1 VAERTLLAWT
11 AVVERGERAQVAIM
25 ERVRAMTTRSTPTE
39 QPTVPK
45 DTLRPREEG
54 AEHETAAPKRSR
66 FGLRARILLVHVG
79 LLAIAVLAS
88 VLVARELL
96 LVRLEERI
104 DHELTQEVAELRLL
118 ARGRDP
124 ATGEPFGTDVRRI
137 FQVFLERNLPGRNE
151 VLVTYVNGQPFARS
165 KTLRAP
171 PYRVDQDPQLT
182 ARWGRLSQTDRGE
195 ISTPGGR
202 LRFLAVPVR
211 SGTQPATFA
220 VGIFRE
226 REEEELNDA
235 ITALA
240 GVGLALLLAGS
251 VLAWRLAGGVLGPV
265 RAVTST
271 ARSISAT
278 SLERRISEQGSDEIA
293 QLAATFNEMLDRLE
307 RAFAA
312 QREFLDDAGHELRT
326 PLTIVR
332 GQLETLQDD
341 PEARQRT
348 IGLVLD
354 EVKRM
359 SRMVDDLVL
368 LAQSDEPD
376 FLRLGPVDV
385 AGLTNDVH
393 AKAVALG
400 DRNWKIDA
408 LGRGIIVADRE
419 RLTQALVQLA
429 QNAVQHTEEG
439 AEIGLGSAVTP
450 GEARFWVRDTGPG
463 IPPGDRNRIFER
475 FERGSNADGGGAGL
489 GLAIVNAIAR
499 AHGGRAELDR
509 FASVGATVSITVP
522 TDQPEREGLP
532 T

>member
-1 VAERTLLAWT
+1 
-11 AVVERGERAQVAIM
+11 
-25 ERVRAMTTRSTPTE
+25 
-39 QPTVPK
+39 
-45 DTLRPREEG
+45 
-54 AEHETAAPKRSR
+54 
-66 FGLRARILLVHVG
+66 
-79 LLAIAVLAS
+79 
-88 VLVARELL
+88 
-96 LVRLEERI
+96 
-104 DHELTQEVAELRLL
+104 
-118 ARGRDP
+118 
-124 ATGEPFGTDVRRI
+124 
-137 FQVFLERNLPGRNE
+137 
-151 VLVTYVNGQPFARS
+151 
-165 KTLRAP
+165 
-171 PYRVDQDPQLT
+171 
-182 ARWGRLSQTDRGE
+182 
-195 ISTPGGR
+195 
-202 LRFLAVPVR
+202 
-211 SGTQPATFA
+211 
-220 VGIFRE
+220 
-226 REEEELNDA
+226 
-235 ITALA
+235 
-240 GVGLALLLAGS
+240 
-251 VLAWRLAGGVLGPV
+251 
-265 RAVTST
+265 
-271 ARSISAT
+271 
-278 SLERRISEQGSDEIA
+278 
-293 QLAATFNEMLDRLE
+293 MLDRLE
-307 RAFAA
+307 RAFEA

-385 AGLTNDVH
+385 TGLTNDVH

-429 QNAVQHTEEG
+429 QNAVQHTEDG

-450 GEARFWVRDTGPG
+450 GQARFWVRDTGPG
-463 IPPGDRNRIFER
+463 IPPEDRNRIFQR
-475 FERGSNADGGGAGL
+475 FERGSNADGEGAGL

-499 AHGGRAELDR
+499 AHGGDAELDR